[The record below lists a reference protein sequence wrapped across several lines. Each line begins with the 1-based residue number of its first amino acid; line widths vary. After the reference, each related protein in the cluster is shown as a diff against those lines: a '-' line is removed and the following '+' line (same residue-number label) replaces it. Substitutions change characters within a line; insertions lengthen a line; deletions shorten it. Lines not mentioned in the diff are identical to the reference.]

1 MMIVEREAHA
11 KINWALWILG
21 RRPDG
26 YHELDMLMQ
35 TVGLCDRL
43 RLEDGDELT
52 LYVDGVKSDDED
64 NLVMRAA
71 RALRSHAGA
80 RRGARIS
87 LEKRIPSRAGLGGGS
102 ADCAATLRALDELWH
117 LNLSEDT
124 LRSIGLKLGAD
135 VPYCLTGGL
144 CRVRGVG
151 EKIERLQGGP
161 RLHVALSRLSDGLST
176 ADVFRAWDNSPSFPP
191 LNPEGAAR
199 ALLAGDF
206 DRLRQLSHNALAAPA
221 AFLLLEIPDKIRALY
236 DMGAAFAAMSG
247 SGSTVYGVFPSCE
260 EADEA
265 ARMLG
270 KNAIVTETLP
280 Q

>member
-1 MMIVEREAHA
+1 MTVIREAHA

-35 TVGLCDRL
+35 PVGLCDRL
-43 RLEDGDELT
+43 RFDEDDELT
-52 LYVDGVKSDDED
+52 LFVDGERSDDAG

-71 RALRSHAGA
+71 RALREHAGA
-80 RRGARIS
+80 RCGARIF
-87 LEKRIPSRAGLGGGS
+87 LEKRIPARAGLGGGS
-102 ADCAATLRALDELWH
+102 ADCAAALQALDELWR
-117 LNLSEDT
+117 LNLSKEA
-124 LRSIGLKLGAD
+124 LLSIGLKLGAD

-151 EKIERLQGGP
+151 EKIEKILGGP
-161 RLHVALSRLSDGLST
+161 EVHLALSRLSGGLST
-176 ADVFRAWDNSPSFPP
+176 ADVFRAWDDSPVFPP
-191 LNPEGAAR
+191 MDAEGVVL

-206 DRLRQLSHNALAAPA
+206 DRLQRLSGNALIAPA
-221 AFLLLEIPDKIRALY
+221 ASILPEIPEKIQSLY
-236 DMGAAFAAMSG
+236 DMGAAFAQMSG
-247 SGSTVYGVFPSCE
+247 SGSTVYGVFSRRE
-260 EADEA
+260 EAAEA

-270 KNAIVTETLP
+270 KNAIVTETLL